1 LLHNNFNTSGIASA
15 APAGPESCT
24 GSPVARFVCD
34 PWQTVN
40 GFMAWVSHTLWSLL
54 QAWWPLLVVAAACAL
69 VAGAVLVRV
78 VRQRREREM
87 AGARFFEITPP
98 HRLPAEG
105 AVPLWRLL
113 AATLTKRSSRTRV
126 ALELWAEGADGR
138 VRAGLWVP
146 GGAPAR
152 VVGRAVTQAWPGC
165 KLTMTA
171 PPELPAGA
179 VGATELVPR
188 EGPWAPL
195 VDHQHRPER
204 GPVAVEDESLRAVLE
219 SLADIAT
226 DGLFASV
233 QVVVSPARGTGWR
246 GRGAVGRRGLA
257 GWLGLGLRGLL
268 RGLLNVVDV
277 FLSPSSSSRGS
288 TSASRTTVEVDPVV
302 VARQR
307 AAEAKRK
314 AGPHLRATV
323 RLVVAGARKTGP
335 ARQASDGLAGVLAAL
350 TTDEHVTARLRVR
363 RAAGKVNGHEH
374 GRGFIASTR
383 ELAALWHLPH
393 QPGSHGLSHPEVPQ
407 RRADR
412 ALPRLDDYRHR
423 SGNQAQD
430 RPGGSWRGRRDG
442 FGGER
447 DAA

>member
-1 LLHNNFNTSGIASA
+1 MASA

-54 QAWWPLLVVAAACAL
+54 QAWWPLLVIAAACAL
-69 VAGAVLVRV
+69 LAGAVLVRV

-87 AGARFFEITPP
+87 DGARFFEITPP
-98 HRLPAEG
+98 HRLPADG

-113 AATLTKRSSRTRV
+113 AATLAERSSRTRV

-146 GGAPAR
+146 GGAPAHA
-152 VVGRAVTQAWPGC
+152 VGRAVTQAWPGS
-165 KLTMTA
+165 KLTETT
-171 PPELPAGA
+171 PPELPRGA
-179 VGATELVPR
+179 VAATELVPR

-219 SLADIAT
+219 SLTDIAT

-233 QVVVSPARGTGWR
+233 QVVVSPARGTGRR
-246 GRGAVGRRGLA
+246 GRGAAGRRGLA

-268 RGLLNVVDV
+268 RGALSVVEM
-277 FLSPSSSSRGS
+277 FLSSSSSRGS
-288 TSASRTTVEVDPVV
+288 ASASRATVEVDPVV

-323 RLVVAGARKTGP
+323 RLVVAGTHKVGP
-335 ARQASDGLAGVLAAL
+335 ARQGSHDLAGVLAAL
-350 TTDEHVTARLRVR
+350 ATDEHVTARLRVR
-363 RAAGKVNGHEH
+363 RAVGKVDRYEH

-423 SGNQAQD
+423 RGNQGQD
-430 RPGGSWRGRRDG
+430 RPDSRRGRRDG

>member
-1 LLHNNFNTSGIASA
+1 LLHNNFNTAWIASA

-24 GSPVARFVCD
+24 GSPLARLVCD
-34 PWQTVN
+34 PVQTVS
-40 GFMAWVSHTLWSLL
+40 GFMAWVSHTLWSLI

-78 VRQRREREM
+78 VRARRAREM
-87 AGARFFEITPP
+87 AGAQFFEITPP

-113 AATLTKRSSRTRV
+113 AAKLAERSSRTRV
-126 ALELWAEGADGR
+126 ALELWADNADGR
-138 VRAGLWVP
+138 IRAGLWVP

-152 VVGRAVTQAWPGC
+152 AIARAVTQAWPGC
-165 KLTMTA
+165 RLAETA
-171 PPELPAGA
+171 PPELPRGK

-204 GPVAVEDESLRAVLE
+204 GPVAVQDEPLRAALD

-226 DGLFASV
+226 EGLFASV
-233 QVVVSPARGTGWR
+233 QVVVSPARGTGRR
-246 GRGAVGRRGLA
+246 GRGAAGRRGLG
-257 GWLGLGLRGLL
+257 GWLGLGLRALV

-277 FLSPSSSSRGS
+277 LLSPSSSSPRGS
-288 TSASRTTVEVDPVV
+288 SSASRTAEADPVV
-302 VARQR
+302 VARRR
-307 AAEAKRK
+307 AAEAKQK
-314 AGPHLRATV
+314 AGSHLRATV

-335 ARQASDGLAGVLAAL
+335 ARRATHELAGALAAL
-350 TTDEHVTARLRVR
+350 ATDEHVTARLRVW
-363 RAAGKVNGHEH
+363 RAAGKVDRYEH
-374 GRGFIASTR
+374 GHGFIASTR

-393 QPGSHGLSHPEVPQ
+393 EPGSHGLSHPEVPQ
-407 RRADR
+407 RKADR
-412 ALPRLDDYRHR
+412 ALPRLDDYRHHR
-423 SGNQAQD
+423 GTPGQD
-430 RPGGSWRGRRDG
+430 LPGSRRGRRDG

-447 DAA
+447 GAA

>member
-1 LLHNNFNTSGIASA
+1 M
-15 APAGPESCT
+15 
-24 GSPVARFVCD
+24 ARFVCD

-40 GFMAWVSHTLWSLL
+40 GFMAWVSHTLWSLI
-54 QAWWPLLVVAAACAL
+54 QVWWPLLVVAAACAL
-69 VAGAVLVRV
+69 VAGAVLARV
-78 VRQRREREM
+78 VQRRRAQEM
-87 AGARFFEITPP
+87 AGAQFFEIIPP

-113 AATLTKRSSRTRV
+113 AATLAERSSRTRV

-138 VRAGLWVP
+138 IRAGLWVP

-152 VVGRAVTQAWPGC
+152 AVGRAVTQAWPGC
-165 KLTMTA
+165 RLTETA
-171 PPELPAGA
+171 PPELPRGA
-179 VGATELVPR
+179 VGATELVPW

-204 GPVAVEDESLRAVLE
+204 GPVAVEDESLRAVLD
-219 SLADIAT
+219 SLANIAT
-226 DGLFASV
+226 GGLFASV
-233 QVVVSPARGTGWR
+233 QVVVSPARGTGR
-246 GRGAVGRRGLA
+246 RSRGAAGRRGLA
-257 GWLGLGLRGLL
+257 GWLGLGLRGLV
-268 RGLLNVVDV
+268 RGALNIVDV
-277 FLSPSSSSRGS
+277 FLSPPSSSSSRGS
-288 TSASRTTVEVDPVV
+288 ASGSRTAEVDPVV

-323 RLVVAGARKTGP
+323 RLVVAGTGKSRP
-335 ARQASDGLAGVLAAL
+335 ARQGSHELAGVLAAL
-350 TTDEHVTARLRVR
+350 TTDEHVTARLRVW
-363 RAAGKVNGHEH
+363 RAAGKVDRYEH

-393 QPGSHGLSHPEVPQ
+393 QPGSHGLCHPEVPQ

-412 ALPRLDDYRHR
+412 ALPRLDDYRHDR
-423 SGNQAQD
+423 GHQGQD
-430 RPGGSWRGRRDG
+430 RPGSRRGRRDG

-447 DAA
+447 NAA

>member
-1 LLHNNFNTSGIASA
+1 
-15 APAGPESCT
+15 
-24 GSPVARFVCD
+24 
-34 PWQTVN
+34 
-40 GFMAWVSHTLWSLL
+40 MAWVSHTLWSLL
-54 QAWWPLLVVAAACAL
+54 QAWWPLLVVAAALAL

-78 VRQRREREM
+78 VRARRAREM

-113 AATLTKRSSRTRV
+113 AATLAERPSRTRV
-126 ALELWAEGADGR
+126 ALELWADDVGGR
-138 VRAGLWVP
+138 IRAGLWVP

-152 VVGRAVTQAWPGC
+152 AIARAVTQAWPGC
-165 KLTMTA
+165 GLAETA
-171 PPELPAGA
+171 PPELPRGA

-204 GPVAVEDESLRAVLE
+204 GPVAVEDEPLRAVLE
-219 SLADIAT
+219 SLADIAAKS
-226 DGLFASV
+226 LFASV
-233 QVVVSPARGTGWR
+233 QVVVSPARGTGRR
-246 GRGAVGRRGLA
+246 GRGAAGRRGLG
-257 GWLGLGLRGLL
+257 GWVGRGLRVLL
-268 RGLLNVVDV
+268 RGLLNSVEGA
-277 FLSPSSSSRGS
+277 LSSSSRSSSAGS
-288 TSASRTTVEVDPVV
+288 RGASSRTAAEPDPVV

-323 RLVVAGARKTGP
+323 RLVVAGTRKAGP
-335 ARQASDGLAGVLAAL
+335 ARRATRELAGVLAAL
-350 TTDEHVTARLRVR
+350 ATDEHVTARLRVR
-363 RAAGKVNGHEH
+363 RAVGKVDCYEH
-374 GRGFIASTR
+374 GRGLIASTR

-393 QPGSHGLSHPEVPQ
+393 EPGSHGLPHPEVPQ
-407 RRADR
+407 RKADR

-423 SGNQAQD
+423 DDRRRDDRRRDDRHGARPPR
-430 RPGGSWRGRRDG
+430 RPGRHPGHERRDG
-442 FGGER
+442 SGGER